1 MRIRR
6 KEYYTMDEL
15 KNHFV
20 SKAFGGHGNRR
31 WREGYPLPG
40 DPFLQYRL
48 LHMSAKGILN
58 GISGIQRR
66 PLRWEIVP
74 SPKWDGACPYS

>member
-1 MRIRR
+1 
-6 KEYYTMDEL
+6 MDVL
-15 KNHFV
+15 KKHFV

-48 LHMSAKGILN
+48 LHMSAKRILN
-58 GISGIQRR
+58 GISGIQR
-66 PLRWEIVP
+66 
-74 SPKWDGACPYS
+74 SPYSGKSCHPIRDGACPYS